1 MYSNNSILILF
12 YIGSLQIQTFVF
24 MWDKIFGIH
33 LVKCWVLSLHNCCA
47 CNEQTQSLGSFCCPP
62 LLSEPRPILSPI
74 CSLGEAVQ
82 GPTPKPGDGC
92 CTQQSNPQQSWPPFF
107 SLLRMCEVN
116 VIIMEQVFTTW
127 VTTALPRCSQCIN
140 SCEPHGR
147 HQKWYSWWLRT

>member
-62 LLSEPRPILSPI
+62 LLSELRPILSPI

-82 GPTPKPGDGC
+82 GPAPKAWRGMLH
-92 CTQQSNPQQSWPPFF
+92 TAKQSTVKRSSIFHTG
-107 SLLRMCEVN
+107 LKMVKIYAMYIIRIKM
-116 VIIMEQVFTTW
+116 VII
-127 VTTALPRCSQCIN
+127 
-140 SCEPHGR
+140 
-147 HQKWYSWWLRT
+147 